1 MDNSTEP
8 GLRGE
13 TALAEALASCHE
25 ALAEH
30 QAGLL
35 SDDELR
41 HALFHFGL
49 VCRDGEA
56 LLLDLDAGRWVRYDG
71 ITLSECPGAVRGTDV
86 VRWKQVVRSLLADS
100 VGP

>member
-1 MDNSTEP
+1 MDNGPEH
-8 GLRGE
+8 GMRGE
-13 TALAEALASCHE
+13 TALAGALASCHD
-25 ALAEH
+25 ALADH

-86 VRWKQVVRSLLADS
+86 ARWKQAVRSLLAEADE
-100 VGP
+100 P